1 MNERYYLGKTFL
13 RGFAIGTS
21 DLIPGISGGTMAI
34 VLGIYRNLVNAL
46 KSFNWV
52 WFKAVLS
59 LKWKTAL
66 GIPHFK
72 FLIPLFFGAIS
83 AVLFFTQV
91 VILSDFLKEYPTII
105 YSVFFGL
112 VSGSTIVILR
122 EIKVWF
128 WKGIIVPTTLGLMIG
143 AFILTAVPNSTPED
157 SWFLF
162 LSGLLAGSAMITP
175 GISGAFVLI
184 ILGKYAFILDA
195 LNDFQLRTL
204 LPFGLGIATA
214 LIFFVRLISFLLEK
228 YETKALAIIS
238 GFLVASLWKMWP
250 FQSRTYEHI
259 NAELIM
265 VIQPIKP
272 NYDFNFFLCI
282 LLMTTCAA
290 LVIGINIK
298 SKMLIQD
305 QKDNKN

>member
-1 MNERYYLGKTFL
+1 MNERYYFGKTFL

-21 DLIPGISGGTMAI
+21 DIIPGVSGGTMAVI
-34 VLGIYRNLVNAL
+34 LGIYRNLVNAL

-52 WFKAVLS
+52 WFKAVLFF
-59 LKWKTAL
+59 KWRTIL
-66 GIPHFK
+66 ELPHFK
-72 FLIPLFFGAIS
+72 FLIPLSLGAIA
-83 AVLFFTQV
+83 AVLFFTQI
-91 VILSDFLKEYPTII
+91 VILSDLLKLYPIII
-105 YSVFFGL
+105 YSIFFGL
-112 VSGSTIVILR
+112 VTGSTIVILR
-122 EIKVWF
+122 EIQVWCCKDF
-128 WKGIIVPTTLGLMIG
+128 IIPIVLGLMIG
-143 AFILTAVPNSTPED
+143 MFILTAVPNSTPED

-214 LIFFVRLISFLLEK
+214 LIFFVRLISLLLEK

-265 VIQPIKP
+265 VIEPIKP

-290 LVIGINIK
+290 LVIGINTK
-298 SKMLIQD
+298 SKMLIQE